1 MTKTITRFLLV
12 LVFAVQCTFAQVEIT
27 GSTDYGRIFD
37 LTYDA
42 HIPNKIYGITLGNHI
57 VVSEDNGATWSLFY
71 TLDLVDNAL
80 VSQLKLSADG
90 SALTFLLYAPNTT
103 ENTVLVYDLALDEV
117 VRTIP
122 VPNQDEFAHVSS
134 YDFYDGNMDV
144 LIMDTNFPVGWD
156 RESKVFYT
164 ADGGVTWDMIYYTND
179 YDTVFLSKVAI
190 SPSDPDTVFL
200 VRANGSTEIDGG
212 LYVSSDAGTT
222 YTETLSG
229 NVLSTLA
236 FDPSDD
242 QTIYVGTGISFG
254 ATPENLFKS
263 TDGGAT
269 FSVVP
274 IAWTT
279 GILEDIIAIK
289 FNENNPL
296 QIIVLEENEIVI
308 SEDGGV
314 TFVNYVYPYDN
325 TDSYYYG
332 LNVSY
337 NPHNSDEIVI
347 SSNYIPLFSNDGG
360 ETLSAIAN
368 PYFVSTGTNAIF
380 SDVNTSSLYYGV
392 QQGWVHRDL
401 TTGVDTPYNL
411 MPLNSYSTGGTT
423 YFIDNYVANRIYS
436 FTSSFIGS
444 SFNISTDNGVTSTQ
458 LLSVFTNRVSALATY
473 PSNTDAIIVA
483 FAGYDP
489 GETQLKK
496 IDFSDI
502 NAVAVTDI
510 VMPSV
515 DFINSIVIDA
525 SGTITLPIGTVV
537 YRSTDDGSTWEASTT
552 GLEVFDAYDV
562 IFDLEE
568 DPLTPGT
575 FAIAS
580 SKGIFMSEDSGVTW
594 TQKST
599 ELVNKIAF
607 STETVGAMV
616 ATKYT
621 SDFTVFELFSSTDYG
636 ETWDVIYNEQLLS
649 IRSSSAS
656 YRFEDAAVTVYVGT
670 FDIGLME
677 YSIDLEVLGTPDF
690 TEDDNKM
697 AIYPNPT
704 SGVLHIQLKDAFVAQ
719 ATVYNLSGSRVMDFK
734 GAATLDISKLA
745 AGIYVLRVQDSNN
758 IVAFKRFAKH

>member
-37 LTYDA
+37 LTYDVN
-42 HIPNKIYGITLGNHI
+42 IPNKMYGITLGNHI

-71 TLDLVDNAL
+71 TLDLVVNAKID
-80 VSQLKLSADG
+80 QLKLSADG
-90 SALTFLLYAPNTT
+90 TALTFTLYAQNTT
-103 ENTVLVYDLALDEV
+103 QNAVLVYDLALDEV
-117 VRTIP
+117 VRTIQ
-122 VPNQDEFAHVSS
+122 VPNEDEFAHVSS
-134 YDFYDGNMDV
+134 YDFYDDNMDV

-179 YDTVFLSKVAI
+179 YDTVFLNDVAI
-190 SPSDPDTVFL
+190 SPSDPDTVYL
-200 VRANGSTEIDGG
+200 VRGNGSTEIDGG
-212 LYVSSDAGTT
+212 LFVSADAGTT
-222 YTETLSG
+222 FTEALSG

-236 FDPSDD
+236 FDPSDN

-308 SEDGGV
+308 SEDGGA

-332 LNVSY
+332 LNASY
-337 NPHNSDEIVI
+337 NPQKSEEIVI

-444 SFNISTDNGVTSTQ
+444 SFNISTDNGATSTQ

-636 ETWDVIYNEQLLS
+636 ETWDIIYNEQLLS

-690 TEDDNKM
+690 IEDDNTI

-704 SGVLHIQLKDAFVAQ
+704 SGVLHVDLKDAAVTQTA
-719 ATVYNLSGSRVMDFK
+719 VYNLSGAKVMTFK
-734 GAATLDISKLA
+734 GTETLDLSNLA
-745 AGIYVLRVQDSNN
+745 SGIYILRIQDSNN
-758 IVAFKRFAKH
+758 VIGFKRIVKQ